1 MWSWNLPDPIELALQ
16 QADAVIFLV
25 SQPALESDEVY
36 RELARAIELEKTIVP
51 LRLDQAPLFGW
62 FKEKLGAIQHI
73 ELDTHDPAEKWWSR
87 LLAALRRAR
96 RARPCKEA
104 PKQAM
109 EEPPSS
115 PAPEKLRKQRP
126 AARTR

>member
-1 MWSWNLPDPIELALQ
+1 MQ
-16 QADAVIFLV
+16 QADAVIFLI

-36 RELARAIELEKTIVP
+36 RELARAIEVGKAIVP

-73 ELDTHDPAEKWWSR
+73 EYDAHDPAEKWWGK

-96 RARPCKEA
+96 RVPRRK
-104 PKQAM
+104 
-109 EEPPSS
+109 EEPVKAE
-115 PAPEKLRKQRP
+115 PAPTEPSPPQTHRKR
-126 AARTR
+126 RTPK